1 MGKGKSPILN
11 TMMDGFKTMGQG
23 VGDRVRGNP
32 RVTMVSLTAAGMAKA
47 RQYGMD
53 GKSGDVLTYLQRN
66 QPASIDEIHQRTQI
80 ELRTVQNI
88 VHDLAATKPPLAIIG
103 GAQQG

>member
-1 MGKGKSPILN
+1 MVKKN
-11 TMMDGFKTMGQG
+11 TMMDTMMGGFRGMGES
-23 VGDRVRGNP
+23 VGNRVRGNP

-47 RQYGMD
+47 RQYGVD
-53 GKSGDVLTYLQRN
+53 GKVGAVLTHLARS
-66 QPASIDEIHQRTQI
+66 QPSSIQEISDREGI

-88 VHDLAATKPPLAIIG
+88 IHDLAATKPPLAIIG